1 MIIAG
6 NEKERCFMM
15 LPGKFF
21 DDVFDFEAPTISTPK
36 ERMECD
42 IYEEDGKYVVEAS
55 VYGFNKEDI
64 KIETEDGSII
74 ITAEKNED
82 FKDSDNKKYIRR
94 ERHSSSK
101 IQRAFYLGDIDESS
115 IKASFNNGVLII
127 EASKKEIESNRKTI
141 DID

>member
-1 MIIAG
+1 
-6 NEKERCFMM
+6 MM
-15 LPGKFF
+15 LPDRFF
-21 DDVFDFEAPTISTPK
+21 DDMFDLDAPKFHGPK
-36 ERMECD
+36 ERMDCD

-82 FKDSDNKKYIRR
+82 FKDDSNKKYLRR
-94 ERHSSSK
+94 ERHSSSR

-115 IKASFNNGVLII
+115 INATFNNGVLKI

-141 DID
+141 DIQ